1 MADLAPPFIKTI
13 VKRNG
18 TLVAYRRDRIANA
31 IYQATAAI
39 SQPDQDLSNRMA
51 SAVEKELLA
60 AYGPDGQ
67 PTVEDIQDV
76 VEATLMTHRLTR
88 LAKAYIIYRHD
99 RALARAAR
107 SLPGEVSDN
116 IPYKHIYEVLL
127 WNTDQGCLTA
137 QDLNDIIAQDRF
149 PNLIASAEA
158 RYTEQLETVAR
169 QILAR
174 RDKVRLVIVAGP
186 SSSAKTTTTLR
197 LRESLTQ
204 AGMHLLSIEMDNY
217 FFNLVE
223 HPRDDFGDYDYERPQ
238 ALNLDL
244 INRHIAEL
252 LAGREIK
259 TPHYDFKTGIS
270 TLEVHPLRLPP
281 DGVLLIDSL
290 HGLYAPMTDQTS
302 DAHKFKVY
310 VETLAQFRG
319 ADGNFMRW
327 ADLRLLRRMVRDKA
341 FRNHQPLDTLTHW
354 HYVRRSELQ
363 DIIPHIHRADA
374 ILNTALPYELPI
386 LKQRLFPY
394 FPEALER
401 FRNVPRRQDAFR
413 RAQRIY
419 DLLAPLSPAEVPA
432 GIPQNSVIREFI
444 GYG

>member
-1 MADLAPPFIKTI
+1 MADLAPPSIKTI

-39 SQPDQDLSNRMA
+39 SQPDQDLSDRMA
-51 SAVEKELLA
+51 AAVEAELLA
-60 AYGPDGQ
+60 AYGPEGQ

-88 LAKAYIIYRHD
+88 LAKSYIIYRHD

-107 SLPGEVSDN
+107 SLPGEISDN

-127 WNTDQGCLTA
+127 WNSDQGCLTA
-137 QDLNDIIAQDRF
+137 QDLNETLAQDRLS
-149 PNLIASAEA
+149 PLIAAAEA
-158 RYTEQLETVAR
+158 RYQEQLETVSR
-169 QILAR
+169 QIITR
-174 RDKVRLVIVAGP
+174 RAQVRLVIVAGP

-197 LRESLTQ
+197 LRERLAH
-204 AGMHLLSIEMDNY
+204 AGMNLLSIELDHY
-217 FFNLVE
+217 FFNLID

-244 INRHIAEL
+244 INRHIADL

-270 TLEVHPLRLPP
+270 TPEVHPLRLPA

-290 HGLYAPMTDQTS
+290 HGLYAPMTDLTPNS
-302 DAHKFKVY
+302 HKFKVY

-341 FRNHQPLDTLTHW
+341 FRNLQPLDTLTHW

-363 DIIPHIHRADA
+363 DIIPHIHLADA

-419 DLLAPLSPAEVPA
+419 DLLAPLASAEGPST
-432 GIPQNSVIREFI
+432 IPKNSVIREFI
-444 GYG
+444 GGD

>member
-1 MADLAPPFIKTI
+1 MTDPTPLSIKTI

-39 SQPDQDLSNRMA
+39 GQPDQDLSNRMA
-51 SAVEKELLA
+51 EAVETGLLA

-76 VEATLMTHRLTR
+76 VESTLMTHRLTR
-88 LAKAYIIYRHD
+88 LAKTYIIYRHE

-107 SLPGEVSDN
+107 TLSGEVSDN
-116 IPYKHIYEVLL
+116 IPYKHIYEVLI
-127 WNTDQGCLTA
+127 WNSDQGCLTA
-137 QDLNDIIAQDRF
+137 QEMNTTLAQGRF
-149 PNLIASAEA
+149 PDLIAAAEA
-158 RYTEQLETVAR
+158 RYTEQLEAVSR

-174 RDKVRLVIVAGP
+174 RDQVRLVIVAGP
-186 SSSAKTTTTLR
+186 SSSAKTTTTHR
-197 LRESLTQ
+197 LRECLTQ
-204 AGMHLLSIEMDNY
+204 AGMRLLSIELDHY

-244 INRHIAEL
+244 INRHIADL

-259 TPHYDFKTGIS
+259 TPHYNFTTGIS
-270 TLEVHPLRLPP
+270 TPNVHPLRLPA

-290 HGLYAPMTDQTS
+290 HGLYAPMTDLTP
-302 DAHKFKVY
+302 DPHKFKVY

-327 ADLRLLRRMVRDKA
+327 ADLRLLRRMIRDKA
-341 FRNHQPLDTLTHW
+341 FRNLQPLETLTHW

-363 DIIPHIHRADA
+363 DIIPHIHLADA

-386 LKQRLFPY
+386 LKQHLFPY
-394 FPEALER
+394 FPEAIDR

-419 DLLAPLSPAEVPA
+419 DLLAPLSPVEAPA
-432 GIPQNSVIREFI
+432 SIPQNSVIREFI
-444 GYG
+444 GA

>member
-1 MADLAPPFIKTI
+1 MTDSTPPPIQTI

-18 TLVAYRRDRIANA
+18 TLVAYRRERIANA

-39 SQPDQDLSNRMA
+39 HQPDHDLSNRLA
-51 SAVEKELLA
+51 LAVEQGLLA
-60 AYGPDGQ
+60 AYGPEGQ

-76 VEATLMTHRLTR
+76 VESILMTHRLTR
-88 LAKAYIIYRHD
+88 LAKTYIIYRHE

-107 SLPGEVSDN
+107 TLTGEVSDN

-127 WNTDQGCLTA
+127 WNSDQKCLTV
-137 QDLNDIIAQDRF
+137 QELNDTIDHGRF
-149 PNLIASAEA
+149 NPLIVAGEN
-158 RYTEQLETVAR
+158 RYTEQLEAIAR

-174 RDKVRLVIVAGP
+174 RDRVRLVIVAGP

-197 LRESLTQ
+197 LRECLGR
-204 AGMHLLSIEMDNY
+204 AGLNLVSIELDNY
-217 FFNLVE
+217 FFNLVN

-244 INRHIAEL
+244 INRHIADL

-259 TPHYDFKTGIS
+259 TPHYDFKTGQS
-270 TLEVHPLRLPP
+270 TPAVHPLRLPA

-290 HGLYAPMTDQTS
+290 HGLYAPMTDLTP
-302 DAHKFKVY
+302 DDRKFKVY

-319 ADGNFMRW
+319 ADGSFMRW
-327 ADLRLLRRMVRDKA
+327 ADLRLLRRMARDKD
-341 FRNHQPLDTLTHW
+341 FRNLQPLDTLTHW

-374 ILNTALPYELPI
+374 ILNTSLPYELPI

-401 FRNVPRRQDAFR
+401 FRDVPRRQDAFR

-419 DLLAPLSPAEVPA
+419 DLLAPLTPIEAPP
-432 GIPQNSVIREFI
+432 GIPAHSVIREFI
-444 GYG
+444 GPR